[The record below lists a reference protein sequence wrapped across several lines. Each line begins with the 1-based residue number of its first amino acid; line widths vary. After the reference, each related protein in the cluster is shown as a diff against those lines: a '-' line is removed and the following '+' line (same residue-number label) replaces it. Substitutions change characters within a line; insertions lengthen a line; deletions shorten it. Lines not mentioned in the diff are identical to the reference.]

1 MNRVLLAVLMA
12 ALSVGLI
19 WAVDLI
25 WASRS
30 GILLVRAGT
39 TLATLLALGAN
50 IAVYASLNA
59 RYGAGDRAT
68 ELALGFA
75 IFVALGAG
83 ATLLSYLAAT
93 LASPFA
99 DPWLARA
106 DAALGFDW
114 PAWNGFV
121 KAHPLFQ
128 RLLRIAYVS
137 MQIQVV
143 LLLFVLPL
151 SGRGGRNLEF
161 IATMGVSLLPT
172 IALSGLFPAES
183 AWIHHRALGDEGL
196 AYLAH
201 LKALRE
207 GSMTTIDLRGLTGLI
222 TFPSYHSVMA
232 VLLAYAAR
240 GTFLSFL
247 SLVLNAL
254 MLVSVPTEGGHYL
267 TDAIAGIAIA
277 VASIVLVR
285 FAARWLA
292 RRNVL
297 RQTPLIVPISASE

>member
-1 MNRVLLAVLMA
+1 MNRILLAVLIA

-50 IAVYASLNA
+50 IAIYASLNA
-59 RYGAGDRAT
+59 RLGAGDRAAD
-68 ELALGFA
+68 LALGFA

-83 ATLLSYLAAT
+83 ATLLSYLTAT

-106 DAALGFDW
+106 DTALGFDW
-114 PAWNGFV
+114 PAWNAIV
-121 KAHPLFQ
+121 RAHPLFQ

-143 LLLFVLPL
+143 VLLFVLPL

-161 IATMGVSLLPT
+161 LATMGVSLLPT
-172 IALSGLFPAES
+172 IVLSGLFPAES
-183 AWIHHRALGDEGL
+183 AWIFHRALGDEGL
-196 AYLAH
+196 AYLSH

-277 VASIVLVR
+277 VASILLVR
-285 FAARWLA
+285 FAGRWLT
-292 RRNVL
+292 RPNVP
-297 RQTPLIVPISASE
+297 RQTPLIAPISASE